1 MIDRF
6 VFRVLVWIFLAS
18 ASSWMLLSAFEK
30 SVHIAEAFVADP
42 GFPARYAGLL
52 LVTLVLVA
60 GFIALAAVVISLSVS
75 WRGTG
80 LFRRETDGIRGE
92 VQELRDYVG
101 MGGEAD

>member
-1 MIDRF
+1 MLDRF

-30 SVHIAEAFVADP
+30 SVRIAEAFVADP
-42 GFPARYAGLL
+42 GFPARYAGF
-52 LVTLVLVA
+52 LVTLVLIA